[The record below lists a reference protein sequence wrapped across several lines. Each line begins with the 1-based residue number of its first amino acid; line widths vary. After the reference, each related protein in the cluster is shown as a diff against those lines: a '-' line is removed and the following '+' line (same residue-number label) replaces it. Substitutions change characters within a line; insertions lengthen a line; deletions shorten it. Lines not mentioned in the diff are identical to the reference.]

1 MAANSTATRDAWHV
15 ANLPP
20 KKPYRDKIVKR
31 LDAVEEESPEV
42 LQLYAKRVENIMR
55 QQIVEQVLNPR
66 P

>member
-1 MAANSTATRDAWHV
+1 
-15 ANLPP
+15 
-20 KKPYRDKIVKR
+20 VKR